1 VWLCQIAKY
10 TFYDYCRKN
19 KLRDFEE
26 FPEDTVDTGVSIENA
41 LEDEGTAELI
51 HQILHDMKEPY
62 KEVFTLRVFGELSFK
77 QIVAVIKSNAKKI
90 EYYNADFLRTTVF
103 VHNSKS
109 PSATY
114 NTDSKNFW
122 YSLRKFAMGFLG
134 SAFAVS
140 ITKDLV
146 LHFSIAALIEACIQ
160 ITIIIVSSAFSTSF
174 GWNLIMNTEM
184 NRMKLQEKEVIECE
198 KWTNENFPKA

>member
-1 VWLCQIAKY
+1 
-10 TFYDYCRKN
+10 
-19 KLRDFEE
+19 
-26 FPEDTVDTGVSIENA
+26 
-41 LEDEGTAELI
+41 
-51 HQILHDMKEPY
+51 
-62 KEVFTLRVFGELSFK
+62 
-77 QIVAVIKSNAKKI
+77 
-90 EYYNADFLRTTVF
+90 
-103 VHNSKS
+103 
-109 PSATY
+109 
-114 NTDSKNFW
+114 
-122 YSLRKFAMGFLG
+122 MGFLG